1 MKGAGLRADFHP
13 GEAAIYLAR
22 HGKGARVLQ
31 QRDGIARCRRIL
43 RLPRDMGTVYIVM
56 GAYGR
61 GRVTKALLGG
71 VTDTLLRQSET
82 PPLLAHYGS
91 SVRQ

>member
-1 MKGAGLRADFHP
+1 MLGTAKVPECSKSGMDVPVAD
-13 GEAAIYLAR
+13 A
-22 HGKGARVLQ
+22 
-31 QRDGIARCRRIL
+31 IL

-61 GRVTKALLGG
+61 GRVMEALLGG
-71 VTDTLLRQSET
+71 AQLRQSET
-82 PPLLAHYGS
+82 PLLLAHYGS